1 MQSQP
6 EHASEHHKAMKE
18 RTYSMHHHWV
28 HKLFINRFALFAFA
42 LFILSA
48 CDRPF
53 VAPLEPII
61 NVIEPQDPAALQFS
75 QFVQVQIE
83 ASSFREVA
91 RIEIDGQALLF
102 DSTSG
107 RWQTVV
113 TLQPGINNL
122 AVTAFDVDDFPGTE
136 TLTLTYLKPQYIPNA
151 PALPAPWRLGG
162 HTATLLE
169 DGSVL
174 AAGGA
179 PGASQSAVQRAF
191 ILRPDDE
198 AFTILASNLNAPRF
212 GHSANLLPDGRV
224 LILGGSVTAAVTNA
238 SQLVQTAEIYDPAT
252 GTFSVI
258 NFEGDPLNRMEHVAF
273 ITQGPTSL
281 IIDVY
286 GGLGSDPSSNSGA
299 LITRGD
305 IRTYRFINDTLTP
318 LSNFSDN
325 QIQPGHGIAS
335 TLVSEPGSSIMGRYI
350 VSGANFLE
358 TGPENINFSIDFDQA
373 PIQVNVL
380 GEMKNARTQHAS
392 AALEPGLVGFFGGFQ
407 GAPQSAASSSEI
419 YVEANNRFSSID
431 GQVITTRRFSH
442 TATKLRSD
450 RILILGGFSP
460 TSEAISESE
469 YFVWGL

>member
-1 MQSQP
+1 
-6 EHASEHHKAMKE
+6 MKDFN
-18 RTYSMHHHWV
+18 YSMHRRLV
-28 HKLFINRFALFAFA
+28 YMAYLNRFALFALTLLIFA
-42 LFILSA
+42 A

-53 VAPLEPII
+53 VAPLEPDISI
-61 NVIEPQDPAALQFS
+61 VKPEDPAALQFS
-75 QFVQVQIE
+75 QFVEVQIE
-83 ASSFREVA
+83 ANSFREVA
-91 RIEIDGQALLF
+91 RVEIDGQELLF
-102 DSTSG
+102 DSTNGS
-107 RWQTVV
+107 WQTVV
-113 TLQPGINNL
+113 TLKPGINNL
-122 AVTAFDVDDFPGTE
+122 EVTAFDIDDFPGTQ
-136 TLTLTYLKPQYIPNA
+136 TLTLTHLKPQYISGA

-191 ILRPDDE
+191 ILRPNDE
-198 AFTILASNLNAPRF
+198 EFSALASNLNAPRF

-224 LILGGSVTAAVTNA
+224 LILGGSVTAAATNA
-238 SQLVQTAEIYDPAT
+238 AQLVQSAEIFDPAT
-252 GTFSVI
+252 GEFSVI
-258 NFEGDPLNRMEHVAF
+258 EFTDDPLIRMEHVAF
-273 ITQGPTSL
+273 ITQGPSSL

-286 GGLGSDPSSNSGA
+286 GGLGNDPSSNSGR
-299 LITRGD
+299 LITSGD
-305 IRTYRFINDTLTP
+305 IRTYRFINDTLSP

-335 TLVSEPGSSIMGRYI
+335 TLVSEPSSATMGRYV

-380 GEMKNARTQHAS
+380 GEMRNPRTQHAS

-407 GAPQSAASSSEI
+407 GAPQSAASSAEI
-419 YVEANNRFSSID
+419 YVEANNRFSTLD
-431 GQVITTRRFSH
+431 GQVVTTRRFSH
-442 TATKLRSD
+442 TATKLPSG

-460 TSEAISESE
+460 TSEAISASE